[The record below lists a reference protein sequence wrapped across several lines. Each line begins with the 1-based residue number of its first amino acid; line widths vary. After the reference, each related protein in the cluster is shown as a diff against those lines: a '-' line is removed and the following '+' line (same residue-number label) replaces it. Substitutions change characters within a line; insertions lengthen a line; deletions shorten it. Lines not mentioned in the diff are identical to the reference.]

1 MKEFNPTLV
10 ARNYVTAIEESG
22 LDITAPESQ
31 LLESIQTVFGSATGY
46 ANFEQTLLTGLL
58 QESDTLENE
67 TLKALLHRQRDVILN
82 EATTVMSSPEAM
94 SFAVASF
101 PMLIDIYAEP
111 MLSKIVTVYPYDKPI
126 LTIPRI
132 KWIAINVDEYGET
145 TEYEYP
151 TATKNLRLNV
161 KTVSLAQNDNVFA
174 GLQRAAKIA
183 NPNAPLLS
191 SSEFRISN
199 RNIRITKLK
208 LKTEDASGNV
218 VDSTIDTFGIVDAKG
233 NFFLDDV
240 QVGSRIFRIQGLFVQ
255 ATGRFT
261 WGVTDLTPAAV
272 SATLTDTITF
282 EELEFQFKLFGNG
295 INKAVMRTKPLM
307 STVEVNC
314 DLEESWEISE
324 IEEILQDWKA
334 LWNMDILTLLKDH
347 IKDQMKLNKDAE
359 IADLLY
365 GNIPASKKYGM
376 YREFDL
382 TAFMSGSIGSTT
394 RPTNVMDIF
403 KNIYPIF
410 VDLIDQMRKRIK
422 MEPRYIVCGTKAG
435 SVLKSL
441 QQFETSL
448 VGQVGEI
455 GQLKGVPAINKFEII
470 VSDAVEEDLIYL
482 VVKNEQY
489 ALSTILEV
497 TYKPLYVIVET
508 TNSKRRTFIKSRGW
522 IGIVRNEGI
531 ATIKVKNFNSY
542 FGIVQ

>member
-1 MKEFNPTLV
+1 MMELNPTLV
-10 ARNYVTAIEESG
+10 ARNYVHAIEESG

-67 TLKALLHRQRDVILN
+67 TLKALLQRQRDVILN

-161 KTVSLAQNDNVFA
+161 KTVTLAQNDNVFA
-174 GLQRAAKIA
+174 GLQRAARVS

-208 LKTEDASGNV
+208 LKTEDASGTV

-233 NFFLDDV
+233 TFFLDDV
-240 QVGSRIFRIQGLFVQ
+240 QVGSRIFRIQGNFVQ
-255 ATGRFT
+255 ASGRFT

-282 EELEFQFKLFGNG
+282 EALEFQFKLFGNG

-359 IADLLY
+359 IADLLF

-542 FGIVQ
+542 FGIVA

>member
-1 MKEFNPTLV
+1 MVLDNPLLV
-10 ARNYVTAIEESG
+10 ARNYTMAIEESG
-22 LDITAPESQ
+22 LDISQPEAI
-31 LLESIQTVFGSATGY
+31 LFESIQSVFGSATSY
-46 ANFEQTLLTGLL
+46 KNFENTLLEGILN
-58 QESDTLENE
+58 ENEILENDAV
-67 TLKALLHRQRDVILN
+67 KALLQRQRQVIL
-82 EATTVMSSPEAM
+82 EDTTVMASPEAM

-111 MLSKIVTVYPYDKPI
+111 MLSKVVTVYPYDKPT

-132 KWIAINVDEYGET
+132 KWIAINVNEYGET

-161 KTVSLAQNDNVFA
+161 KTVSLKQNDNVYA
-174 GLQRAAKIA
+174 ALQRVAPAGS
-183 NPNAPLLS
+183 PLLTAA
-191 SSEFRISN
+191 EFRISN
-199 RNIRITKLK
+199 RNLRISKIK
-208 LKTEDASGNV
+208 VSQDDGSG
-218 VDSTIDTFGIVDAKG
+218 TITPLVLDTFGIIDAKG
-233 NFFLDDV
+233 NFFLDDIV
-240 QVGSRIFRIQGLFVQ
+240 IGSRTFRVQGQFV
-255 ATGRFT
+255 TNSGRFV
-261 WGVTDLTPAAV
+261 WSVTDLTP
-272 SATLTDTITF
+272 SAIASTLTDIVTF

-307 STVEVNC
+307 STVEINC

-324 IEEILQDWKA
+324 IEEVLQDWKA

-365 GNIPASKKYGM
+365 GNIPAAKKYGM

-382 TAFMSGSIGSTT
+382 TAFMAGSIGSTT

-410 VDLIDQMRKRIK
+410 IDLIDQMRKRIK
-422 MEPRYIVCGTKAG
+422 MEPKYIVCGTKAG

-448 VGQVGEI
+448 IGQVGEI
-455 GQLKGVPAINKFEII
+455 GQVKGVPAINKFEII

-482 VVKNEQY
+482 IVKNEQY
-489 ALSTILEV
+489 NLSTILEV
-497 TYKPLYVIVET
+497 TYKPLYVIIET

-531 ATIKVKNFNSY
+531 ATIKVQNFNQY
-542 FGIVQ
+542 FGIAA

>member
-1 MKEFNPTLV
+1 MVIENPLLV
-10 ARNYVTAIEESG
+10 ARNYTMAIEEAG
-22 LDITAPESQ
+22 LDIAQPEAI
-31 LLESIQTVFGSATGY
+31 LFESIHNVFGSATSY
-46 ANFEQTLLTGLL
+46 KNFENTLLQGLL
-58 QESDTLENE
+58 TENEILENDAI
-67 TLKALLHRQRDVILN
+67 KSLLERQRQVIL
-82 EATTVMSSPEAM
+82 EDTSVMASPEAM

-101 PMLIDIYAEP
+101 PMLVDIYAEP
-111 MLSKIVTVYPYDKPI
+111 MLSKVVTVYPYDKPI

-132 KWIAINVDEYGET
+132 KWLAINVDEYGAT

-161 KTVSLAQNDNVFA
+161 KTVSMKPNDNVYA
-174 GLQRAAKIA
+174 GLQRVAPAGS
-183 NPNAPLLS
+183 PLLTAA
-191 SSEFRISN
+191 EFRISN
-199 RNIRITKLK
+199 RNLRISKIK
-208 LKTEDASGNV
+208 VSIDDGAGNV
-218 VDSTIDTFGIVDAKG
+218 TPSVLDTFGIIDAKG

-240 QVGSRIFRIQGLFVQ
+240 QIGSRTFRIQGSF
-255 ATGRFT
+255 TTNSGRFV
-261 WGVTDLTPAAV
+261 WSVTDLTPTAV
-272 SATLTDTITF
+272 ASTLTDSVAF

-307 STVEVNC
+307 STVEINC

-324 IEEILQDWKA
+324 IEEVLQDWKA

-365 GNIPASKKYGM
+365 GNIPAAKKYGM

-382 TAFMSGSIGSTT
+382 TAFMQNNGVGAMT

-455 GQLKGVPAINKFEII
+455 GQVKGVPAINKFEII

-489 ALSTILEV
+489 NLSTILEV
-497 TYKPLYVIVET
+497 TYKPLYVIIET

-531 ATIKVKNFNSY
+531 ATIKVKNFNQY
-542 FGIVQ
+542 FGVIA

>member
-1 MKEFNPTLV
+1 MVLDNPLLV
-10 ARNYVTAIEESG
+10 ARNYTMAIEESG
-22 LDITAPESQ
+22 LDISQPEAI
-31 LLESIQTVFGSATGY
+31 LFESIQSVFGSATSY
-46 ANFEQTLLTGLL
+46 KNFENTLLEGILN
-58 QESDTLENE
+58 ENEILENDAV
-67 TLKALLHRQRDVILN
+67 KALLQRQRQVIL
-82 EATTVMSSPEAM
+82 EDTTVMASPEAM

-101 PMLIDIYAEP
+101 PMLIAIYAEP
-111 MLSKIVTVYPYDKPI
+111 MLSKVVTVYPYDKPT

-132 KWIAINVDEYGET
+132 KWIAINVNEYGET

-161 KTVSLAQNDNVFA
+161 KTVSLKQNDNVYA
-174 GLQRAAKIA
+174 ALQRVAPAGS
-183 NPNAPLLS
+183 PLLTAA
-191 SSEFRISN
+191 EFRISN
-199 RNIRITKLK
+199 RNLRISKIK
-208 LKTEDASGNV
+208 VSQDDGSG
-218 VDSTIDTFGIVDAKG
+218 TITPLVLDTFGIIDAKG
-233 NFFLDDV
+233 NFFLDDIV
-240 QVGSRIFRIQGLFVQ
+240 IGSRTFRVQGQFV
-255 ATGRFT
+255 TNSGRFV
-261 WGVTDLTPAAV
+261 WSVTDLTP
-272 SATLTDTITF
+272 SAIASTLTDTVTF

-307 STVEVNC
+307 STVEINC

-324 IEEILQDWKA
+324 IEEVLQDWKA

-365 GNIPASKKYGM
+365 GNIPAAKKYGM

-382 TAFMSGSIGSTT
+382 TAFMAGSIGSTT

-410 VDLIDQMRKRIK
+410 IDLIDQMRKRIK
-422 MEPRYIVCGTKAG
+422 MEPKYIVCGTKAG

-448 VGQVGEI
+448 IGQVGEI
-455 GQLKGVPAINKFEII
+455 GQVKGVPAINRFEII

-482 VVKNEQY
+482 IVKNEQY
-489 ALSTILEV
+489 NLSTILEV
-497 TYKPLYVIVET
+497 TYKPLYVIIET

-531 ATIKVKNFNSY
+531 ATIKVKNFNQY
-542 FGIVQ
+542 FGIAA

>member
-1 MKEFNPTLV
+1 MFNTSAMV
-10 ARNYVTAIEESG
+10 ARNYVVAIEESG
-22 LDITAPESQ
+22 LDISLPEQS
-31 LLESIQTVFGSATGY
+31 LLENITSVFGSATGY
-46 ANFEQTLLTGLL
+46 ANFEATLLEGLT
-58 QESDTLENE
+58 ESFDTLECD
-67 TLKALLHRQRDVILN
+67 TLKALLKRQKDVILQ
-82 EATTVMSSPEAM
+82 ESTTVMSSPEAM

-111 MLSKIVTVYPYDKPI
+111 MLSKVVTVYPYDKPT

-132 KWIAINVDEYGET
+132 KWIAVNVDEYGQT

-151 TATKNLRLNV
+151 TATKNLRLNL
-161 KTVSLAQNDNVFA
+161 KTVQMNQSDNVYA
-174 GLQRAAKIA
+174 GLQRVARLTD
-183 NPNAPLLS
+183 PEAPLLS
-191 SSEFRISN
+191 AGEFRISN
-199 RNIRITKLK
+199 RNIRITGMKVT
-208 LKTEDASGNV
+208 TEDAQGVKTTEV
-218 VDSTIDTFGIVDAKG
+218 VDTFGIIDAKG
-233 NFFLDDV
+233 NFFLDDI
-240 QVGSRIFRIQGLFVQ
+240 QVGSRTFRIQGTFVQ
-255 ATGRFT
+255 SNGRFT
-261 WGVTDLTPAAV
+261 WGVTDLTPAAI
-272 SATLTDTITF
+272 SNQLTDSVTF
-282 EELEFQFKLFGNG
+282 EELTFQFKLFGNG

-334 LWNMDILTLLKDH
+334 LWNMDILSLLKDH

-382 TAFMSGSIGSTT
+382 TAFMQSNGVGAMT

-410 VDLIDQMRKRIK
+410 VDLIDQMRKRVK

-435 SVLKSL
+435 SILKSL

-448 VGQVGEI
+448 IGQVGEI
-455 GQLKGVPAINKFEII
+455 GQVKGAPAINKFEII

-489 ALSTILEV
+489 NLSTILEV

-531 ATIKVKNFNSY
+531 ATIKVKNFNNY
-542 FGIVQ
+542 FGVIA

>member
-1 MKEFNPTLV
+1 MLIDNPILV
-10 ARNYVTAIEESG
+10 AKNYTTAIEESG
-22 LDITAPESQ
+22 LDISQ
-31 LLESIQTVFGSATGY
+31 SEAILLESIHNVFGSATQY
-46 ANFEQTLLTGLL
+46 KNFESNLLKGLL
-58 QESDTLENE
+58 DENEILEND
-67 TLKALLHRQRDVILN
+67 TIRDLLGRQRQVIL
-82 EATTVMSSPEAM
+82 EDTTVMASPEAM

-111 MLSKIVTVYPYDKPI
+111 MLSKVVTVYPYDKPI
-126 LTIPRI
+126 LTIPRV
-132 KWIAINVDEYGET
+132 KWIAINVDEYGAT

-151 TATKNLRLNV
+151 TATKNLRLNI
-161 KTVSLAQNDNVFA
+161 KTVSLKPNDNVYS
-174 GLQRAAKIA
+174 GLQRV
-183 NPNAPLLS
+183 APAGSQLLS
-191 SSEFRISN
+191 ASEFRISN
-199 RNIRITKLK
+199 RNLRITKIK
-208 LKTEDASGNV
+208 VSTDDGNGNITPSV
-218 VDSTIDTFGIVDAKG
+218 LDTFGIIDAKG

-240 QVGSRIFRIQGLFVQ
+240 QIGSRTFRIQGSFTV
-255 ATGRFT
+255 ATGRFV
-261 WGVTDLTPAAV
+261 WSVTDLTPAAV
-272 SATLTDTITF
+272 ASTLTDSVSF
-282 EELEFQFKLFGNG
+282 DELEFQFKLFGNG

-307 STVEVNC
+307 STVEINC

-324 IEEILQDWKA
+324 IEEVLQDWKA

-382 TAFMSGSIGSTT
+382 KAFMSGAVGSTT

-410 VDLIDQMRKRIK
+410 IDLIDQMRKRIK

-455 GQLKGVPAINKFEII
+455 GQVKGVPSINKFEII

-482 VVKNEQY
+482 IVKNEQY
-489 ALSTILEV
+489 NLSTILEV
-497 TYKPLYVIVET
+497 TYKPLYVIIET

-531 ATIKVKNFNSY
+531 ATIKVKNFNDY
-542 FGIVQ
+542 FGTVA

>member
-1 MKEFNPTLV
+1 MVIDNPLLV
-10 ARNYVTAIEESG
+10 ARNYTQAIEEVG
-22 LDITAPESQ
+22 LDINQSESY
-31 LLESIQTVFGSATGY
+31 LLESIQTVLGSATSY
-46 ANFEQTLLTGLL
+46 KTFENTLLEGLL
-58 QESDTLENE
+58 ENASILEE
-67 TLKALLHRQRDVILN
+67 DAVRGLLNRQRQVLLED
-82 EATTVMSSPEAM
+82 TTVMASPEAM

-111 MLSKIVTVYPYDKPI
+111 MLSKVITVYPYDKSI
-126 LTIPRI
+126 LTIPRV
-132 KWIAINVDEYGET
+132 KWIAISVDEYGAT

-161 KTVSLAQNDNVFA
+161 KTVLMKQNDNVYT
-174 GLQRAAKIA
+174 GLQRVAPAGS
-183 NPNAPLLS
+183 PLLTPA
-191 SSEFRISN
+191 EFRISN
-199 RNIRITKLK
+199 RNLRISKIK
-208 LKTEDASGNV
+208 YSVDDGNGNV
-218 VDSTIDTFGIVDAKG
+218 TPQVADTFGIIDAKG

-240 QVGSRIFRIQGLFVQ
+240 QIGSRTFRVQGNFVV

-261 WGVTDLTPAAV
+261 WGVTDLTPTSIA
-272 SATLTDTITF
+272 STLTDSVIF
-282 EELEFQFKLFGNG
+282 DELEFQFKLFGNG

-307 STVEVNC
+307 TTVEVNC

-324 IEEILQDWKA
+324 IEEVLQDWKS

-347 IKDQMKLNKDAE
+347 IKEQMKLNKDAE

-365 GNIPASKKYGM
+365 GNIPAAKKYGM

-382 TAFMSGSIGSTT
+382 KAFMAGAIGSST

-410 VDLIDQMRKRIK
+410 IDLIDQMRKRIK
-422 MEPRYIVCGTKAG
+422 MEPKYIVCGTKAG

-448 VGQVGEI
+448 LGQVGEI
-455 GQLKGVPAINKFEII
+455 GQVKGTPAINKFEII

-482 VVKNEQY
+482 IVKNEQFN
-489 ALSTILEV
+489 LSTILEV
-497 TYKPLYVIVET
+497 TYKPLYVIIET

-531 ATIKVKNFNSY
+531 ATIKVKNFNEF
-542 FGIVQ
+542 FGITA

>member
-1 MKEFNPTLV
+1 MVLDNPLLV
-10 ARNYVTAIEESG
+10 ARNYTMAIEESG
-22 LDITAPESQ
+22 LDISQPEAI
-31 LLESIQTVFGSATGY
+31 LFESIQSVFGSATSY
-46 ANFEQTLLTGLL
+46 KNFENTLLEGILN
-58 QESDTLENE
+58 ENEILENDAV
-67 TLKALLHRQRDVILN
+67 KALLQRQRQVIL
-82 EATTVMSSPEAM
+82 EDTTVMASPEAM

-111 MLSKIVTVYPYDKPI
+111 MLSKVVTVYPYDKPT

-132 KWIAINVDEYGET
+132 KWIAINVNEYGET

-161 KTVSLAQNDNVFA
+161 KTVSLKQNDNVYA
-174 GLQRAAKIA
+174 ALQRVAPAGS
-183 NPNAPLLS
+183 PLLTAA
-191 SSEFRISN
+191 EFRISN
-199 RNIRITKLK
+199 RNLRISKIK
-208 LKTEDASGNV
+208 VSQDDGSG
-218 VDSTIDTFGIVDAKG
+218 TITPLVLDTFGIIDAKG
-233 NFFLDDV
+233 NFFLDDIV
-240 QVGSRIFRIQGLFVQ
+240 IGSRTFRVQGQFV
-255 ATGRFT
+255 TNSGRFV
-261 WGVTDLTPAAV
+261 WSVTDLTP
-272 SATLTDTITF
+272 SAIASTLTDTVTF

-307 STVEVNC
+307 STVEINC

-324 IEEILQDWKA
+324 IEEVLQDWKA

-365 GNIPASKKYGM
+365 GNIPAAKKYGM

-382 TAFMSGSIGSTT
+382 TAFMAGSIGSTT

-410 VDLIDQMRKRIK
+410 IDLIDQMRKRIK
-422 MEPRYIVCGTKAG
+422 MEPKYIVCGTKAG

-448 VGQVGEI
+448 IGQVGEI
-455 GQLKGVPAINKFEII
+455 GQVKGVPAINRFEII

-482 VVKNEQY
+482 IVKNEQY
-489 ALSTILEV
+489 NLSTILEV
-497 TYKPLYVIVET
+497 TYKPLYVIIET

-531 ATIKVKNFNSY
+531 ATIKVKNFNQY
-542 FGIVQ
+542 FGIAA

>member
-1 MKEFNPTLV
+1 MEINPTLV
-10 ARNYVTAIEESG
+10 ARNYVSAIEESG
-22 LDITAPESQ
+22 LDITAPENQ
-31 LLESIQTVFGSATGY
+31 LLESIQTVFGSATSY

-58 QESDTLENE
+58 HENDTLEND
-67 TLKALLHRQRDVILN
+67 TLKALLKRQRDVILN

-111 MLSKIVTVYPYDKPI
+111 MLSKIVTVYPYDKPL

-174 GLQRAAKIA
+174 GLQRAAQVA
-183 NPNAPLLS
+183 NPSAPLLS
-191 SSEFRISN
+191 ASEFRISN

-208 LKTEDASGNV
+208 LNTEDSAGTVTS
-218 VDSTIDTFGIVDAKG
+218 SSIDTFGIVDAKG

-240 QVGSRIFRIQGLFVQ
+240 QVGSRIFRIQGAFVQ

-282 EELEFQFKLFGNG
+282 EELTFQFKLFGNG

-359 IADLLY
+359 IADLLF

-542 FGIVQ
+542 FGIVA

>member
-1 MKEFNPTLV
+1 MVIDNPLLV
-10 ARNYVTAIEESG
+10 ARNYTQAIEESG
-22 LDITAPESQ
+22 LDINQAESY
-31 LLESIQTVFGSATGY
+31 LLESIHGVLGSATAY
-46 ANFEQTLLTGLL
+46 KTFENTLLDGLL
-58 QESDTLENE
+58 EEASVLE
-67 TLKALLHRQRDVILN
+67 ADAVRSLLNRQRQVLLED
-82 EATTVMSSPEAM
+82 TTVMASPEAM

-111 MLSKIVTVYPYDKPI
+111 MLSKVITVYPYDKPI
-126 LTIPRI
+126 LTIPRV
-132 KWIAINVDEYGET
+132 KWIAISVDEYGAT

-161 KTVSLAQNDNVFA
+161 KKVSMKQNDNVYA
-174 GLQRAAKIA
+174 GLQRVAPAGS
-183 NPNAPLLS
+183 PLLTPA
-191 SSEFRISN
+191 EFRISN
-199 RNIRITKLK
+199 RNLRISKIKL
-208 LKTEDASGNV
+208 EINDGSG
-218 VDSTIDTFGIVDAKG
+218 TITPTVLDTFGIIDAKG

-240 QVGSRIFRIQGLFVQ
+240 QVGSRTFRVQGNFTV
-255 ATGRFT
+255 ATGRFV
-261 WGVTDLTPAAV
+261 WSVTDLTPAAV
-272 SATLTDTITF
+272 ASTLTDSVTF

-307 STVEVNC
+307 SAVEINC

-324 IEEILQDWKA
+324 IEEVLQDWKS

-365 GNIPASKKYGM
+365 GNVPASKKYGM

-382 TAFMSGSIGSTT
+382 KAFMSGTGAAT

-410 VDLIDQMRKRIK
+410 IDLIDQMRKRIK
-422 MEPRYIVCGTKAG
+422 MEPKYIVCGTKAG

-441 QQFETSL
+441 QSFETSL
-448 VGQVGEI
+448 LGQVGEI
-455 GQLKGVPAINKFEII
+455 GQVKGTPAINKFEII

-482 VVKNEQY
+482 IVKNEQY
-489 ALSTILEV
+489 NLSTILEV
-497 TYKPLYVIVET
+497 TYKPLYVIIET

-531 ATIKVKNFNSY
+531 ATIKVKNFNEY
-542 FGIVQ
+542 FGVVA

>member
-1 MKEFNPTLV
+1 MVLDNPLLV
-10 ARNYVTAIEESG
+10 ARNYTMAIEESG
-22 LDITAPESQ
+22 LDISQPEAI
-31 LLESIQTVFGSATGY
+31 LFESIQSVFGSATSY
-46 ANFEQTLLTGLL
+46 KNFENTLLEGILN
-58 QESDTLENE
+58 ENEILENDAV
-67 TLKALLHRQRDVILN
+67 KALLQRQRQVIL
-82 EATTVMSSPEAM
+82 EDTTVMASPEAM

-111 MLSKIVTVYPYDKPI
+111 MLSKVVTVYPYDKPT

-132 KWIAINVDEYGET
+132 KWIAINVNEYGET

-161 KTVSLAQNDNVFA
+161 KTVSLKQNDNVYA
-174 GLQRAAKIA
+174 ALQRVAPAGS
-183 NPNAPLLS
+183 PLLTAA
-191 SSEFRISN
+191 EFRISN
-199 RNIRITKLK
+199 RNLRISKIK
-208 LKTEDASGNV
+208 VSQDDGSG
-218 VDSTIDTFGIVDAKG
+218 TITPLVLDTFGIIDAKG
-233 NFFLDDV
+233 NFFLDDIV
-240 QVGSRIFRIQGLFVQ
+240 IGSRTFRVQGQFV
-255 ATGRFT
+255 TNSGRFV
-261 WGVTDLTPAAV
+261 WSVTDLTP
-272 SATLTDTITF
+272 SAIASTLTDIVTF

-307 STVEVNC
+307 STVEINC

-324 IEEILQDWKA
+324 IEEVLQDWKA

-365 GNIPASKKYGM
+365 GNIPAAKKYGM

-410 VDLIDQMRKRIK
+410 IDLIDQMRKRIK
-422 MEPRYIVCGTKAG
+422 MEPKYIVCGTKAG

-448 VGQVGEI
+448 IGQVGEI
-455 GQLKGVPAINKFEII
+455 GQVKGVPAINKFEII

-482 VVKNEQY
+482 IVKNEQY
-489 ALSTILEV
+489 NLSTILEV
-497 TYKPLYVIVET
+497 TYKPLYVIIET

-531 ATIKVKNFNSY
+531 ATIKVQNFNQY
-542 FGIVQ
+542 FGIAA

>member
-1 MKEFNPTLV
+1 MVLDNPLLV
-10 ARNYVTAIEESG
+10 ARNYTMAIEESG
-22 LDITAPESQ
+22 LDISQPEAI
-31 LLESIQTVFGSATGY
+31 LFESIQSVFGSATSY
-46 ANFEQTLLTGLL
+46 KNFENTLLEGILN
-58 QESDTLENE
+58 ENEILENDAV
-67 TLKALLHRQRDVILN
+67 KALLQRQRQVIL
-82 EATTVMSSPEAM
+82 EDTTVMASPEAM

-111 MLSKIVTVYPYDKPI
+111 MLSKVVTVYPYDKPT

-132 KWIAINVDEYGET
+132 KWIAINVNEYGET

-161 KTVSLAQNDNVFA
+161 KTVSLKQNDNVYA
-174 GLQRAAKIA
+174 ALQRVAPAGS
-183 NPNAPLLS
+183 PLLTAA
-191 SSEFRISN
+191 EFRISN
-199 RNIRITKLK
+199 RNLRISKIK
-208 LKTEDASGNV
+208 VSQDDGSG
-218 VDSTIDTFGIVDAKG
+218 TITPLVLDTFGIIDAKG
-233 NFFLDDV
+233 NFFLDDIV
-240 QVGSRIFRIQGLFVQ
+240 IGSRTFRVQGQFV
-255 ATGRFT
+255 TNSGRFV
-261 WGVTDLTPAAV
+261 WSVTDLTP
-272 SATLTDTITF
+272 SAIASTLTDTVTF

-307 STVEVNC
+307 STVEINC

-324 IEEILQDWKA
+324 IEEVLQDWKA

-365 GNIPASKKYGM
+365 GNIPAAKKYGM

-382 TAFMSGSIGSTT
+382 TAFMAGSIGSTT

-410 VDLIDQMRKRIK
+410 IDLIDQMRKRIK
-422 MEPRYIVCGTKAG
+422 MEPKYIVCGTKAG

-448 VGQVGEI
+448 IGQVGEI
-455 GQLKGVPAINKFEII
+455 GQVKGVPAINKFEII

-482 VVKNEQY
+482 IVKNEQY
-489 ALSTILEV
+489 NLSTILEV
-497 TYKPLYVIVET
+497 TYKPLYVIIET

-531 ATIKVKNFNSY
+531 ATIKVKNFEKY
-542 FGIVQ
+542 FGQTI

>member
-1 MKEFNPTLV
+1 MKELNPTLV

-46 ANFEQTLLTGLL
+46 ANFEQTLLSGLL
-58 QESDTLENE
+58 EESDTLENE
-67 TLKALLHRQRDVILN
+67 TLRALLSRQRDVILN

-111 MLSKIVTVYPYDKPI
+111 MLSKIITVYPYDKPI
-126 LTIPRI
+126 LTIPRV
-132 KWIAINVDEYGET
+132 KWIAINVNEYGDT

-174 GLQRAAKIA
+174 GLQRAAQVT
-183 NPNAPLLS
+183 NPDAPLLS
-191 SSEFRISN
+191 ASEFRISN

-208 LKTEDASGNV
+208 LKTEDAAGTV
-218 VDSTIDTFGIVDAKG
+218 TDSVIDTFGIVDAKG
-233 NFFLDDV
+233 TFFLDDL
-240 QVGSRIFRIQGLFVQ
+240 QVGSRTFRIQGNFVQ
-255 ATGRFT
+255 ANGRFT
-261 WGVTDLTPAAV
+261 WGVTDLTPASV
-272 SATLTDTITF
+272 SATLTDTVSF
-282 EELEFQFKLFGNG
+282 EALEFQFKLFGNG

-359 IADLLY
+359 IADLLF

>member
-1 MKEFNPTLV
+1 MVLDNPLLV
-10 ARNYVTAIEESG
+10 ARNYTMAIEESG
-22 LDITAPESQ
+22 LDISQPEAI
-31 LLESIQTVFGSATGY
+31 LFESIQSVFGSATSY
-46 ANFEQTLLTGLL
+46 KNFENTLLEGILN
-58 QESDTLENE
+58 ENEILENDAV
-67 TLKALLHRQRDVILN
+67 KALLQRQRQVIL
-82 EATTVMSSPEAM
+82 EDTTVMASPEAM

-111 MLSKIVTVYPYDKPI
+111 MLSKVVTVYPYDKPT

-132 KWIAINVDEYGET
+132 KWIAINVNEYGET

-151 TATKNLRLNV
+151 TATKNLRLNL
-161 KTVSLAQNDNVFA
+161 KTVSLKQNDNVYA
-174 GLQRAAKIA
+174 ALQRVAPAGS
-183 NPNAPLLS
+183 PLLTAA
-191 SSEFRISN
+191 EFRISN
-199 RNIRITKLK
+199 RNLRISKIK
-208 LKTEDASGNV
+208 VSQDDGSG
-218 VDSTIDTFGIVDAKG
+218 TITPLVLDTFGIIDAKG
-233 NFFLDDV
+233 NFFLDDIV
-240 QVGSRIFRIQGLFVQ
+240 IGSRTFRVQGQFV
-255 ATGRFT
+255 TNSGRFV
-261 WGVTDLTPAAV
+261 WSVTDLTP
-272 SATLTDTITF
+272 SAIASTLTDTVTF

-307 STVEVNC
+307 STVEINC

-324 IEEILQDWKA
+324 IEEVLQDWKA

-365 GNIPASKKYGM
+365 GNIPAAKKYGM

-382 TAFMSGSIGSTT
+382 TAFMAGSIGSTT

-410 VDLIDQMRKRIK
+410 IDLIDQMRKRIK
-422 MEPRYIVCGTKAG
+422 MEPKYIVCGTKAG

-448 VGQVGEI
+448 IGQVGEI
-455 GQLKGVPAINKFEII
+455 GQVKGVPAINKFEII

-482 VVKNEQY
+482 IVKNEQY
-489 ALSTILEV
+489 NLSTILEV
-497 TYKPLYVIVET
+497 TYKPLYVIIET

-531 ATIKVKNFNSY
+531 ATIKVKNFNQY
-542 FGIVQ
+542 FGIAA

>member
-1 MKEFNPTLV
+1 MVLDNPLLV
-10 ARNYVTAIEESG
+10 ARNYTMAIEESG
-22 LDITAPESQ
+22 LDISQPEAI
-31 LLESIQTVFGSATGY
+31 LFESIQSVFGSATSY
-46 ANFEQTLLTGLL
+46 KNFENTLLEGILN
-58 QESDTLENE
+58 ENEILENDAV
-67 TLKALLHRQRDVILN
+67 KALLQRQRQVIL
-82 EATTVMSSPEAM
+82 EDTTVMASPEAM

-111 MLSKIVTVYPYDKPI
+111 MLSKVVTVYPYDKPT

-132 KWIAINVDEYGET
+132 KWIAINVNEYGET

-161 KTVSLAQNDNVFA
+161 KTVSLKQNDNVYA
-174 GLQRAAKIA
+174 ALQRVAPAGS
-183 NPNAPLLS
+183 PLLTAA
-191 SSEFRISN
+191 EFRISN
-199 RNIRITKLK
+199 RNLRISKIK
-208 LKTEDASGNV
+208 VSQDDGSG
-218 VDSTIDTFGIVDAKG
+218 TITPLVLDTFGIIDAKG
-233 NFFLDDV
+233 NFFLDDIV
-240 QVGSRIFRIQGLFVQ
+240 IGSRTFRVQGQFV
-255 ATGRFT
+255 TNSGRFV
-261 WGVTDLTPAAV
+261 WSVTDLTP
-272 SATLTDTITF
+272 SAIASTLTDTVTF

-307 STVEVNC
+307 STVEINC

-324 IEEILQDWKA
+324 IEEVLQDWKA

-365 GNIPASKKYGM
+365 GNIPAAKKYGM

-382 TAFMSGSIGSTT
+382 TAFMAGSIGSTT

-410 VDLIDQMRKRIK
+410 IDLIDQMRKRIK
-422 MEPRYIVCGTKAG
+422 MEPKYIVCGTKAG

-448 VGQVGEI
+448 IGQVGEI
-455 GQLKGVPAINKFEII
+455 GQVKGVPAINKFEII

-482 VVKNEQY
+482 IVKNEQY
-489 ALSTILEV
+489 NLSTILEV
-497 TYKPLYVIVET
+497 TYKPLYVIIET

-531 ATIKVKNFNSY
+531 ATIKVKNFNQY
-542 FGIVQ
+542 FGIAA

>member
-1 MKEFNPTLV
+1 MFTLNPNMV
-10 ARNYVTAIEESG
+10 NMNYQQAIEESG
-22 LDITAPESQ
+22 FDVTLPEQ
-31 LLESIQTVFGSATGY
+31 DLLESIQTIFSSATHY
-46 ANFEQTLLTGLL
+46 ANFEDTLLKGIFEDSDVLELDSMKKLL
-58 QESDTLENE
+58 
-67 TLKALLHRQRDVILN
+67 ARQRDVILT
-82 EATTVMSSPEAM
+82 ESSIQSSPEAM
-94 SFAVASF
+94 SFAVAAF
-101 PMLIDIYAEP
+101 PMLIDLYAEP
-111 MLSKIVTVYPYDKPI
+111 MLTKVITVYPYDKPY
-126 LTIPRI
+126 LTIPRV
-132 KWIAINVDEYGET
+132 KWIAIHVDEYSKT

-161 KTVSLAQNDNVFA
+161 KTVSLNQNDNVYA
-174 GLQRAAKIA
+174 GLQRIAKLTD
-183 NPNAPLLS
+183 PNAPLLS
-191 SSEFRISN
+191 ASEFRISN

-208 LKTEDASGNV
+208 GKTTEG
-218 VDSTIDTFGIVDAKG
+218 STVTPFEFDTFGIIDAKG

-240 QVGSRIFRIQGLFVQ
+240 EVGSRLYRVQGAFVQ

-261 WGVTDLTPAAV
+261 FGVTEITPAAV
-272 SATLTDTITF
+272 AASLTDETTID
-282 EELEFQFKLFGNG
+282 ELEFQFKLFGNG

-307 STVEVNC
+307 STVEIQC

-334 LWNMDILTLLKDH
+334 LWNMDILSLLKDH

-365 GNIPASKKYGM
+365 GNIPACKKYGM
-376 YREFDL
+376 FREFDL
-382 TAFMSGSIGSTT
+382 TAFMQSNGVGAMT

-410 VDLIDQMRKRIK
+410 IDLIDQMRKRIK
-422 MEPRYIVCGTKAG
+422 MEPRFIVCGTKAG

-455 GQLKGVPAINKFEII
+455 WQVKGVPSINKFEII

-482 VVKNEQY
+482 IVKNEQY
-489 ALSTILEV
+489 NLSTILEV

-531 ATIKVKNFNSY
+531 ATIKIKNFNQY
-542 FGIVQ
+542 FGING

>member
-1 MKEFNPTLV
+1 MFNSALI
-10 ARNYVTAIEESG
+10 ARNYVSAIEESG
-22 LDITAPESQ
+22 LDITLPDQQ
-31 LLESIQTVFGSATGY
+31 LLENIHSVMGSQTSY
-46 ANFEQTLLTGLL
+46 ANFEASLLNGLT
-58 QESDTLENE
+58 ESFDKIEEDCLRDL
-67 TLKALLHRQRDVILN
+67 LKRQRDVILT
-82 EATTVMSSPEAM
+82 EATAVMASPEAM

-111 MLSKIVTVYPYDKPI
+111 MLSKIVTVYPYDKPV

-132 KWIAINVDEYGET
+132 KWIAINVDEYGNT

-151 TATKNLRLNV
+151 TATKNLRLNI
-161 KTVSLAQNDNVFA
+161 KTVRMAQSDNVYA
-174 GLQRAAKIA
+174 GLQREARKT
-183 NPNAPLLS
+183 NPDAPLLS
-191 SSEFRISN
+191 ASEFRISN
-199 RNIRITKLK
+199 RNIRITKMK
-208 LKTEDASGNV
+208 VNTTDDKGNTTSEEV
-218 VDSTIDTFGIVDAKG
+218 DTFGIVDAKG
-233 NFFLDDV
+233 NFFLDDITI
-240 QVGSRIFRIQGLFVQ
+240 GSRAFRIQGNFVV

-261 WGVTDLTPAAV
+261 WGVTDLTPANVA
-272 SATLTDTITF
+272 SQLTDTVAF
-282 EELEFQFKLFGNG
+282 EELEFQFKLFGYG

-307 STVEVNC
+307 STVEINC

-324 IEEILQDWKA
+324 MEEILQDWKA
-334 LWNMDILTLLKDH
+334 LWNMDILSLLKDH

-382 TAFMSGSIGSTT
+382 TAFMQNNGVGALT

-448 VGQVGEI
+448 IGQVGEI
-455 GQLKGVPAINKFEII
+455 GQVKGVPAINKFEII

-489 ALSTILEV
+489 NLSTILEV

-531 ATIKVKNFNSY
+531 STIKVKNFNAY
-542 FGIVQ
+542 FGVVGA

>member
-1 MKEFNPTLV
+1 MVLDNPLLV
-10 ARNYVTAIEESG
+10 ARNYTMAIEESG
-22 LDITAPESQ
+22 LDISQPEAI
-31 LLESIQTVFGSATGY
+31 LFESIQSVFGSATSY
-46 ANFEQTLLTGLL
+46 KNFENTLLEGILN
-58 QESDTLENE
+58 ENEILENDAV
-67 TLKALLHRQRDVILN
+67 KALLQRQRQVIL
-82 EATTVMSSPEAM
+82 EDTTVMASPEAM

-111 MLSKIVTVYPYDKPI
+111 MLSKVVTVYPYDKPT

-132 KWIAINVDEYGET
+132 KWIAINVNEYGET

-161 KTVSLAQNDNVFA
+161 KTVSLKQNDNVYA
-174 GLQRAAKIA
+174 ALQRVAPAGS
-183 NPNAPLLS
+183 PLLTAA
-191 SSEFRISN
+191 EFRISN
-199 RNIRITKLK
+199 RNLRISKIK
-208 LKTEDASGNV
+208 VSQDDGSG
-218 VDSTIDTFGIVDAKG
+218 TITPLVLDTFGIIDAKG
-233 NFFLDDV
+233 NFFLDDIV
-240 QVGSRIFRIQGLFVQ
+240 IGSRTFRVQGQFV
-255 ATGRFT
+255 TNSGRFV
-261 WGVTDLTPAAV
+261 WSVTDLTP
-272 SATLTDTITF
+272 SAIASTLTDTVTF

-307 STVEVNC
+307 STVEINC

-324 IEEILQDWKA
+324 IEEVLQDWKA

-365 GNIPASKKYGM
+365 GNIPAAKKYGM

-382 TAFMSGSIGSTT
+382 TAFMAGSIGSTT

-410 VDLIDQMRKRIK
+410 IDLIDQMRKRIK
-422 MEPRYIVCGTKAG
+422 MEPKYIVCGTKAG

-448 VGQVGEI
+448 IGQVGEI
-455 GQLKGVPAINKFEII
+455 GQVKGVPAINKFEII

-482 VVKNEQY
+482 IVKNEQY
-489 ALSTILEV
+489 NLSTILEV
-497 TYKPLYVIVET
+497 TYKPLYVIIET

-531 ATIKVKNFNSY
+531 ATIKVQNFNQY
-542 FGIVQ
+542 FGIAA

>member
-1 MKEFNPTLV
+1 MVLDNPLLV
-10 ARNYVTAIEESG
+10 ARNYTMAIEESG
-22 LDITAPESQ
+22 LDISQPEAI
-31 LLESIQTVFGSATGY
+31 LFESIQSVFGSATSY
-46 ANFEQTLLTGLL
+46 KNFENTLLEGILN
-58 QESDTLENE
+58 ENEILENDAV
-67 TLKALLHRQRDVILN
+67 KALLQRQRQVIL
-82 EATTVMSSPEAM
+82 EDTTVMASPEAM

-111 MLSKIVTVYPYDKPI
+111 MLSKVVTVYPYDKPT

-132 KWIAINVDEYGET
+132 KWIAINVNEYGET

-161 KTVSLAQNDNVFA
+161 KTVSLKQNDNVYA
-174 GLQRAAKIA
+174 ALQRVAPAGS
-183 NPNAPLLS
+183 PLLTAA
-191 SSEFRISN
+191 EFRISN
-199 RNIRITKLK
+199 RNLRISKIK
-208 LKTEDASGNV
+208 VSQDDGSG
-218 VDSTIDTFGIVDAKG
+218 TITPLVLDTFGIIDAKG
-233 NFFLDDV
+233 NFFLDDIV
-240 QVGSRIFRIQGLFVQ
+240 IGSRTFRVQGQFV
-255 ATGRFT
+255 TNSGRFV
-261 WGVTDLTPAAV
+261 WSVTDLTP
-272 SATLTDTITF
+272 SAIASTLTDIVTF

-307 STVEVNC
+307 STVEINC

-324 IEEILQDWKA
+324 IEEVLQDWKA

-365 GNIPASKKYGM
+365 GNIPAAKKYGM

-382 TAFMSGSIGSTT
+382 TAFMAGSIGSTT

-410 VDLIDQMRKRIK
+410 IDLIDQMRKRIK
-422 MEPRYIVCGTKAG
+422 MEPKYIVCGTKAG

-448 VGQVGEI
+448 IGQVGEI
-455 GQLKGVPAINKFEII
+455 GQVKGVPAINKFEII

-482 VVKNEQY
+482 IVKNEQY
-489 ALSTILEV
+489 NLSTILEV
-497 TYKPLYVIVET
+497 TYKPLYVIIET

-531 ATIKVKNFNSY
+531 ATIKVKNFNQY
-542 FGIVQ
+542 FGIAA

>member
-1 MKEFNPTLV
+1 MVLDNPLLV
-10 ARNYVTAIEESG
+10 ARNYTMAIEESG
-22 LDITAPESQ
+22 LDISQPEAI
-31 LLESIQTVFGSATGY
+31 LFESIQSVFGSATSY
-46 ANFEQTLLTGLL
+46 KNFENTLLEGILN
-58 QESDTLENE
+58 ENEILENDAV
-67 TLKALLHRQRDVILN
+67 KALLQRQRQVIL
-82 EATTVMSSPEAM
+82 EDTTVMASPEAM

-111 MLSKIVTVYPYDKPI
+111 MLSKVVTVYPYDKPT

-132 KWIAINVDEYGET
+132 KWIAINVNEYGET

-161 KTVSLAQNDNVFA
+161 KTVSLKQNDNVYA
-174 GLQRAAKIA
+174 ALQRVAPAGS
-183 NPNAPLLS
+183 PLLTAA
-191 SSEFRISN
+191 EFRISN
-199 RNIRITKLK
+199 RNLRISKIK
-208 LKTEDASGNV
+208 VSQDDGSG
-218 VDSTIDTFGIVDAKG
+218 TITPLVLDTFGIIDAKG
-233 NFFLDDV
+233 NFFLDDIV
-240 QVGSRIFRIQGLFVQ
+240 IGSRTFRVQGQFV
-255 ATGRFT
+255 TNSGRFV
-261 WGVTDLTPAAV
+261 WSVTDLTP
-272 SATLTDTITF
+272 SAIASTLTDTVTF

-307 STVEVNC
+307 STVEINC

-324 IEEILQDWKA
+324 IEEVLQDWKA

-365 GNIPASKKYGM
+365 GNIPAAKKYGM

-382 TAFMSGSIGSTT
+382 TAFMAGSIGSTT

-410 VDLIDQMRKRIK
+410 IDLIDQMRKRIK
-422 MEPRYIVCGTKAG
+422 MEPKYIVCGIKAG

-448 VGQVGEI
+448 IGQVGEI
-455 GQLKGVPAINKFEII
+455 GQVKGVPAINKFEII

-482 VVKNEQY
+482 IVKNEQY
-489 ALSTILEV
+489 NLSTILEV
-497 TYKPLYVIVET
+497 TYKPLYVIIET

-531 ATIKVKNFNSY
+531 ATIKVQNFNQY
-542 FGIVQ
+542 FGIAA